1 MNVIVNQII
10 YELNKW
16 INEWMNEWMNEW
28 LDNNNILKYSL
39 HIKGKVVMAKGLI
52 KTLKDTN
59 I

>member
-10 YELNKW
+10 YELNKL
-16 INEWMNEWMNEW
+16 WMNEWMNEW

-39 HIKGKVVMAKGLI
+39 HIKGKAVMAKGLI

>member
-1 MNVIVNQII
+1 MS
-10 YELNKW
+10 W
-16 INEWMNEWMNEW
+16 INYEWMNEWMNEC

-39 HIKGKVVMAKGLI
+39 HIKGKAVMAKGLI